1 MWSYLKAKMTKRK
14 ENSSK
19 SSLVLING
27 SLDVSLEELSHT
39 LFMLS
44 KVELQANVWKLPC
57 SSSHNEAE
65 CICIYVKQ

>member
-1 MWSYLKAKMTKRK
+1 MWSYLKVKMTKRK

-19 SSLVLING
+19 SRLVLING

-44 KVELQANVWKLPC
+44 KVELQANV
-57 SSSHNEAE
+57 
-65 CICIYVKQ
+65 